1 MANKDITVDE
11 LMEQMDAIQGE
22 KRVVYQCVNC
32 KTLIGRRYIPYGLG
46 EGLTIN
52 PCLCHLTQ
60 RYNKTVVIK
69 ELTP

>member
-11 LMEQMDAIQGE
+11 LMEQMTPIQGE
-22 KRVVYQCVNC
+22 KRVVYQCCEC

-60 RYNKTVVIK
+60 RYNKTVTLK